1 MRKEE
6 KAMPAFNDYLR
17 QLIKQRNIS
26 ISKLAR
32 MTQIERTSLQ
42 KSLSGGSRILPY
54 DSLKKITSFLQI
66 TLSEQKKLY
75 QYYNEL
81 FEREDVRESRE
92 IINDMFMELAQM
104 DFARKAFKQ
113 QEAQISLKEYIRK
126 QSVFIGKSNI
136 KPLIRIVFLEEMKK
150 KNASIKLT
158 VPLTE
163 EFLGDELLYIYLY
176 EKLNMEINHI
186 IVFDT
191 SNDINQINCHNLKNF
206 KQVLSIS
213 LASKRRYH
221 PYYYYENAIEAQY
234 MNPFPYYIVTQD
246 CVICLSKNCNQAMIL
261 HSEDQVMFYN
271 KHFEMLLKEC
281 SSLIH
286 YTENPIEV
294 LDTYDKCTDDNGF
307 YMAMSQPCFGCF
319 YTKEVI
325 DQFVKKDLPFYN
337 QLKEIAYKRFKKLCE
352 VPQFYTFF
360 TEEGFKRFI
369 RTGQLDDFPEELV
382 KVFPREMRTY
392 LVRRFINAIKEG
404 KITAGIMKEGM
415 FPDYLSITTSS
426 NSDIG
431 IFTTKQFS
439 IKNGFSS
446 IEIKEPGLCK
456 AFHEWLLHLPNSS
469 DVLSMEETL
478 EVLTKYI

>member
-1 MRKEE
+1 MS
-6 KAMPAFNDYLR
+6 AFNDYLR

-42 KSLSGGSRILPY
+42 KSLSGTGRILQY
-54 DSLKKITSFLQI
+54 DSLDKIASFLQI
-66 TLSEQKKLY
+66 TLSEKKKLY

-81 FEREDVRESRE
+81 FESEDVRESRE
-92 IINDMFMELAQM
+92 IINDMFIELAQM
-104 DFARKAFKQ
+104 DFARTAFKR
-113 QEAQISLKEYIRK
+113 QEAQISLTEYIEQ

-136 KPLIRIVFLEEMKK
+136 KPLLRIVFLEAMKK
-150 KNASIKLT
+150 GNASIRLT

-176 EKLNMEINHI
+176 EKLNMEITLI
-186 IVFDT
+186 IMLDT
-191 SNDINQINCHNLKNF
+191 SDDINRINCHNLKNF

-213 LASKRRYH
+213 LASKRKYH
-221 PYYYYENAIEAQY
+221 PYYYYENVVEAQY
-234 MNPFPYYIVTQD
+234 MNPFPYYIVTSD
-246 CVICLSKNCNQAMIL
+246 CVVCLSRKCDQAMVL
-261 HSEDQVMFYN
+261 HSEDQVAFYN
-271 KHFEMLLKEC
+271 KHFESLLKEC

-286 YTENPIEV
+286 YTENPIEI
-294 LDTYDKCTDDNGF
+294 LDTYDKCTDDTGF

-325 DQFVKKDLPFYN
+325 EQFLQKDLPYYD

-352 VPQFYTFF
+352 VVKFYTFF
-360 TEEGFKRFI
+360 TEEGWKRFAQ
-369 RTGQLDDFPEELV
+369 TGQLDDFPEELV
-382 KVFPREMRTY
+382 KAFPEEMRGN
-392 LVRRFINAIKEG
+392 LMRKFVHAVKDGRII
-404 KITAGIMKEGM
+404 AGIMKEGM
-415 FPDYLSITTSS
+415 FPSYLSLTTSS

-431 IFTTKQFS
+431 IFTTKQFP

-456 AFHEWLLHLPNSS
+456 AFHEWLLHLPDSG
-469 DVLSMEETL
+469 DVLNTETTI
-478 EVLTKYI
+478 EVLSKYIQ